1 MELHWKKFQVIAIQ
15 CDAKIATPDGTN
27 IEEKPSM
34 EYLGTVLHADGS
46 NDHELNRRIGMAK
59 ADFLKLSKVWSH
71 SSCTWPKKVRI
82 FSALIESKLLYSLAC
97 MCLTVAQVRRLDG
110 FQNRCLRKVLGIKP
124 SFISRVSNADVLTKA
139 QHPSASLILQKRQL
153 QLFGKVLRSPE
164 AHPLHSISFVPGL
177 FWKPRTDQY
186 VRRKGRPNR
195 EWVPDVTKF
204 ALRITGTWERLR
216 QLSQSKQ
223 VWNDTLYSHFNF

>member
-1 MELHWKKFQVIAIQ
+1 MPPKEEL
-15 CDAKIATPDGTN
+15 C
-27 IEEKPSM
+27 
-34 EYLGTVLHADGS
+34 
-46 NDHELNRRIGMAK
+46 RIGMAK

-110 FQNRCLRKVLGIKP
+110 FQNRCLRKILGIKP

-164 AHPLHSISFVPGL
+164 AHTLHSVSFVPSL
-177 FWKPRTDQY
+177 FWKPRTDRY
-186 VRRKGRPNR
+186 VQRKGRSNR
-195 EWVPDVTKF
+195 EWAPDVTKL
-204 ALRITGTWERLR
+204 ALRNTRTWERLR